1 MALTLMAVH
10 AHPDDECSSTGGVLA
25 KYAAEGIRTIV
36 VTCTNGELGDGPGG
50 IKPGDPGHDTEAVA
64 ATRRGELRRACAL
77 LGVTH
82 VEMLGYHDSGMADW
96 DYKDHERSF
105 SAVPVDVAA
114 ERLAALLETYQ
125 PDVVTT
131 YCIDDGYEHP
141 DHLQVHYVTLAAVAR
156 TGIARKVYLSCIR
169 ASDFDKVMTSLR
181 EMGVDM
187 PELEDD
193 DDTWREKLAA
203 TEKLITT
210 TVDVSSYVGRKR
222 EALAA
227 HASQISESFF
237 AKLPERVFAEAFGR
251 ESFIRVHDATGSAT
265 PETDLF
271 AGLR

>member
-1 MALTLMAVH
+1 MTLTLMAVH

-25 KYAAEGIRTIV
+25 KYAAEGVRTVV

-64 ATRRGELRRACAL
+64 ATRRGELAKACEL
-77 LGVTH
+77 LAVTKI
-82 VEMLGYHDSGMADW
+82 ELLGYHDSGMADW
-96 DYKDHERSF
+96 HYKDDERAF
-105 SAVPVDVAA
+105 SAVPVEAA
-114 ERLAALLETYQ
+114 ADRLAALMETYR

-141 DHLQVHYVTLAAVAR
+141 DHLQAHHVTLAAVER
-156 TGIARKVYLSCIR
+156 TGIPRKVYLSCIR
-169 ASDFDKVMTSLR
+169 ASDFETVMESLR
-181 EMGVDM
+181 DMGVDLS
-187 PELEDD
+187 ELEDAD
-193 DDTWREKLAA
+193 GSWREKLAA
-203 TEKLITT
+203 VERRITT
-210 TVDVSSYVGRKR
+210 TVDVSEYVAQKR

-237 AKLPERVFAEAFGR
+237 AKLPEQAFAEAFGR
-251 ESFIRVHDATGSAT
+251 ESFIRVHDTTGSAL

>member
-25 KYAAEGIRTIV
+25 KYAAEGVRTVV

-50 IKPGDPGHDTEAVA
+50 IKPGEAGHDTEAVA
-64 ATRRGELRRACAL
+64 AIRRDELHRACGL
-77 LGVTH
+77 LGVAN

-96 DYKDHERSF
+96 DYKDHERAF
-105 SAVPVDVAA
+105 SAVPVEVAA
-114 ERLAALLETYQ
+114 DRLVELLEAYR

-141 DHLQVHYVTLAAVAR
+141 DHLQAHHVTMAAVAR
-156 TGIARKVYLSCIR
+156 TDIPRKVYLSCIR
-169 ASDFDKVMTSLR
+169 ARDFDVVMSSLKATSIDTS
-181 EMGVDM
+181 EF
-187 PELEDD
+187 EDTD
-193 DDTWREKLAA
+193 GSWREKLAA
-203 TEKLITT
+203 VEELITT
-210 TVDVSSYVGRKR
+210 TVDVSSYVGQKR

-227 HASQISESFF
+227 HASQINESFF
-237 AKLPERVFAEAFGR
+237 SKLPEPVFAEAFGQ
-251 ESFIRVHDATGSAT
+251 ESFIKVHDATGSAI

>member
-25 KYAAEGIRTIV
+25 KYAAEGVRTIV

-64 ATRRGELRRACAL
+64 ATRRDELRTACEL
-77 LGVTH
+77 LGVSE

-96 DYKDHERSF
+96 HYKDDERAF
-105 SAVPVDVAA
+105 SAVPVDAAA
-114 ERLAALLETYQ
+114 ERLAALMETYR

-141 DHLQVHYVTLAAVAR
+141 DHLQTHHVTLAAVAR
-156 TGIARKVYLSCIR
+156 TGIPRKVYLSCMR
-169 ASDFDKVMTSLR
+169 ASDFEIVMSSMR
-181 EMGVDM
+181 DMGVDM
-187 PELEDD
+187 SELEDAD
-193 DDTWREKLAA
+193 GSWREKLAA
-203 TEKLITT
+203 VERRITT
-210 TVDVSSYVGRKR
+210 TVDVSAYVGQKR

-237 AKLPERVFAEAFGR
+237 AKLPEHVFAEAFGQ
-251 ESFIRVHDATGSAT
+251 ESFIKVHDATGSAV
-265 PETDLF
+265 PEIDLL

>member
-1 MALTLMAVH
+1 MALTLMTVH

-25 KYAAEGIRTIV
+25 KYSAEGIRTIV

-50 IKPGDPGHDTEAVA
+50 IKPGDAGHDTEAVA
-64 ATRRGELRRACAL
+64 ATRLGELRKACEL

-82 VEMLGYHDSGMADW
+82 VELLGYHDSGMPDW
-96 DYKDHERSF
+96 HYKDDERAF
-105 SAVPVDVAA
+105 GAMPVDAPAA
-114 ERLAALLETYQ
+114 RLAALMETYR

-141 DHLQVHYVTLAAVAR
+141 DHLQAHHVTMAAVAR
-156 TGIARKVYLSCIR
+156 SGIPRKVYLSCIR
-169 ASDFDKVMTSLR
+169 GSDLETIMTSLR
-181 EMGVDM
+181 ELGVDLS
-187 PELEDD
+187 ELEDVD
-193 DDTWREKLAA
+193 DSWREKLAA
-203 TEKLITT
+203 VERRITT
-210 TVDVSSYVGRKR
+210 TIDVGAYVAQKR

-237 AKLPERVFAEAFGR
+237 AKLPEHVFADAFGR
-251 ESFIRVHDATGSAT
+251 ESFIKVHDVTDSAV

>member
-64 ATRRGELRRACAL
+64 ATRRGELHRACAL
-77 LGVTH
+77 LGVTD

-105 SAVPVDVAA
+105 SVVPVDVAA
-114 ERLAALLETYQ
+114 ERLAALMETYQ

>member
-10 AHPDDECSSTGGVLA
+10 AHPDDECSSTGGILA
-25 KYAAEGIRTIV
+25 KYAAEGVRTIV

-50 IKPGDPGHDTEAVA
+50 NKPGDPGHDTEAVA
-64 ATRRGELRRACAL
+64 ATRRGELRKACEL
-77 LGVTH
+77 LGVTK

-96 DYKDHERSF
+96 HYKDDERAF

-114 ERLAALLETYQ
+114 ERLAALMETYR

-141 DHLQVHYVTLAAVAR
+141 DHLQAHHVTLAAVAR
-156 TGIARKVYLSCIR
+156 TGIPRKVYLSCIR
-169 ASDFDKVMTSLR
+169 ASDFDRVMSSLQ
-181 EMGVDM
+181 ELGVEM
-187 PELEDD
+187 PEDEDGS
-193 DDTWREKLAA
+193 WREKLAA
-203 TEKLITT
+203 VERRITT
-210 TVDVSSYVGRKR
+210 TVDVSAYVAQKR

-237 AKLPERVFAEAFGR
+237 AKLPEHVFDEAFGQ
-251 ESFIRVHDATGSAT
+251 ESFIKVHDATGSDV
-265 PETDLF
+265 PETDLL

>member
-50 IKPGDPGHDTEAVA
+50 IKPGDEGHDTEAVA
-64 ATRRGELRRACAL
+64 ATRRAELRKACEL

-82 VEMLGYHDSGMADW
+82 VELLGYHDSGMADW
-96 DYKDHERSF
+96 DYKDDERAF
-105 SAVPVDVAA
+105 SAVPVEVAA
-114 ERLAALLETYQ
+114 DRLVALLEAYR

-141 DHLQVHYVTLAAVAR
+141 DHLQAHHVTLAAVAR
-156 TGIARKVYLSCIR
+156 TDIPRKVYLSCIR
-169 ASDFDKVMTSLR
+169 ASDFDTVMSSLR

-187 PELEDD
+187 SELEDTD
-193 DDTWREKLAA
+193 GTWREKRAA
-203 TEKLITT
+203 AEARLTT
-210 TVDVSSYVGRKR
+210 TVDVWPYVGQRR

-227 HASQISESFF
+227 REPQISVSSL
-237 AKLPERVFAEAFGR
+237 AKLPRPRF
-251 ESFIRVHDATGSAT
+251 
-265 PETDLF
+265 
-271 AGLR
+271 